1 MVTQLIFHVLWII
14 SHRLLLISV
23 FIILFIGIQFIR
35 FIVCGTW
42 FNLYF
47 LDTLLYIPFYIPL
60 NSAYNICS
68 LLLRLVVLHSE
79 RFLNILH
86 WRLFGNLPI
95 QRKGASGHSLTQI
108 IFGNF
113 VLFRK
118 QLRNIPGELL
128 RNIARTWQTRTECS
142 LEHFSSLSNFS
153 NSPLS
158 RTTFQS
164 SWTSLQNISDMSL
177 SHFLCCCVSMH
188 SSWLSFNV
196 SIKGYILFCSIN
208 TSIAS
213 TWTTLSMLN
222 IRVYILRNFWT
233 WGKEPSHT
241 HATSDSLH
249 TGGYVLVGNALC
261 ALVSQH
267 RSNIYRNGINCF
279 FRLQNLYKT
288 INCPIQSL

>member
-95 QRKGASGHSLTQI
+95 QRKGASGHRLTQI

-128 RNIARTWQTRTECS
+128 RSIARTWQTRTECS
-142 LEHFSSLSNFS
+142 L
-153 NSPLS
+153 
-158 RTTFQS
+158 
-164 SWTSLQNISDMSL
+164 
-177 SHFLCCCVSMH
+177 
-188 SSWLSFNV
+188 
-196 SIKGYILFCSIN
+196 
-208 TSIAS
+208 
-213 TWTTLSMLN
+213 
-222 IRVYILRNFWT
+222 
-233 WGKEPSHT
+233 
-241 HATSDSLH
+241 
-249 TGGYVLVGNALC
+249 
-261 ALVSQH
+261 
-267 RSNIYRNGINCF
+267 
-279 FRLQNLYKT
+279 
-288 INCPIQSL
+288 